1 MIETTPQSVAAEV
14 RATRRAQRARRE
26 VAERRNMVNSVYFIL
41 RVLVLIFFL
50 LPLLWMLLN
59 SFKTS
64 LGITKIPPDL
74 VFAPTL
80 VNYINVFQTQNFLA
94 FFLNSFIIA
103 AGSTFFGLVL
113 GLPSAYSISR
123 YSQRGLA
130 IIILLARMVPGIS
143 FLIPWFILYRQLH
156 LIDTYISL
164 ILSHML
170 VGLPFIVWVMIPFF
184 ESIPSEL
191 DDAAR
196 VDGCSV
202 WGTFTRVILPI
213 SGPGIVSA
221 SILAFIFSWNNFMFS
236 IVLATNNTKTLPVAI
251 YNFISYA
258 QIDWGGLMAAAVVIT
273 LPILLIA
280 ILMQRFIVRGLTAGA
295 IKG

>member
-1 MIETTPQSVAAEV
+1 MIIEIRPELSEAEEEAI
-14 RATRRAQRARRE
+14 RLAQRN
-26 VAERRNMVNSVYFIL
+26 AEEQRHITNAVYMAL
-41 RVLVLIFFL
+41 RILVLIFFL
-50 LPLLWMLLN
+50 WPLVWMLFN
-59 SFKTS
+59 SFKSS
-64 LGITKIPPDL
+64 LGITKIPPDIL
-74 VFAPTL
+74 FAPTL

-103 AGSTFFGLVL
+103 TGSTFFGLVL

-123 YSQRGLA
+123 YKQRSLA
-130 IIILLARMVPGIS
+130 VVILLARMVPGIS
-143 FLIPWFILYRQLH
+143 FLIPWFILYRQFH
-156 LIDTYISL
+156 LIDTYTSL

-184 ESIPSEL
+184 ESVPSEL

-202 WGTFTRVILPI
+202 WGTFVRVILPL
-213 SGPGIVSA
+213 SGPGIASA

-258 QIDWGGLMAAAVVIT
+258 QIDWGGLMAASVVIT
-273 LPILLIA
+273 LPILIIA
-280 ILMQRFIVRGLTAGA
+280 ILMQRFIIRGLIAGA